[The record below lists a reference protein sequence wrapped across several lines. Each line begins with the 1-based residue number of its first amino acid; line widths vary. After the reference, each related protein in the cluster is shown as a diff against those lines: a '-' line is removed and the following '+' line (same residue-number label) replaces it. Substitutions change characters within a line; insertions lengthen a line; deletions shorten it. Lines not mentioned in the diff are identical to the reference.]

1 MIHDSILPSKKIHDL
16 DHEVFVASK
25 RPKLGGAETPPE
37 CHKLQRKAMTK
48 GIDKNKILDEY
59 SLACQKNG
67 TLHRTAAVKQ
77 GEPTKKPTTYPT
89 IAQLVRDCEM
99 KPSLNHQYRVDDLTL
114 DNVIVILMREKTS
127 YLSPICLANI
137 SILNKLYCEMTRDV
151 FRLRD
156 LNFSPLKSPRY
167 DYESQEK
174 ISQD

>member
-1 MIHDSILPSKKIHDL
+1 MHLGHLGRKTTSAAQVAQQHIGWYMIAYCLVKKIHDL

-25 RPKLGGAETPPE
+25 RPKLGSAETPPK

-48 GIDKNKILDEY
+48 GIDKNKILNEY

-99 KPSLNHQYRVDDLTL
+99 KPSLNYQYRVDDLTL
-114 DNVIVILMREKTS
+114 DNVIMILMREKK
-127 YLSPICLANI
+127 
-137 SILNKLYCEMTRDV
+137 KLPFTHLLGKHID
-151 FRLRD
+151 
-156 LNFSPLKSPRY
+156 S
-167 DYESQEK
+167 
-174 ISQD
+174 

>member
-1 MIHDSILPSKKIHDL
+1 MPQVAKKSND
-16 DHEVFVASK
+16 K
-25 RPKLGGAETPPE
+25 RY
-37 CHKLQRKAMTK
+37 QQ
-48 GIDKNKILDEY
+48 NKILNKY

-89 IAQLVRDCEM
+89 IEQLVRDCKM

-137 SILNKLYCEMTRDV
+137 LILNKLYCEMTRDV

-156 LNFSPLKSPRY
+156 LIFSPLKSPRY